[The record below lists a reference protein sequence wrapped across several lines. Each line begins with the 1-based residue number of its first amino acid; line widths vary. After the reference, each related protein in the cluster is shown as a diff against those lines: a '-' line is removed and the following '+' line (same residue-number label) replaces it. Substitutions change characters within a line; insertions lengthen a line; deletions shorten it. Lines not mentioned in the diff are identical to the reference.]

1 MTTKTLF
8 AAAVLALTPALAMA
22 ECSWGKHE
30 QQAMTCADGTV
41 YDADSNTCK
50 VVTG

>member
-8 AAAVLALTPALAMA
+8 AAAVLALTPVFAMA
-22 ECSWGKHE
+22 ECSWGHE
-30 QQAMTCADGTV
+30 QQVMTCAEGSQ
-41 YDADSNTCK
+41 YDAETNSCK